1 MGKEW
6 EGKGMGRNGKG
17 LEEIGRN
24 GKVWE
29 GIGKEKGKQK
39 GKAKGNGNG
48 NGKVNGNR
56 KARGEGKDV
65 KVQGMGGKGSAG

>member
-1 MGKEW
+1 
-6 EGKGMGRNGKG
+6 MGRNWKR

-56 KARGEGKDV
+56 KARGEGMDV